1 MFLVV
6 YLVKWYQHIFPIY
19 PNNPFIKSEFQD
31 PKMEVYHIKKNI
43 FRAWIPENEP
53 SFEAQNMGDTS
64 NLGSW
69 NGHFSRQKRRL
80 HPLSPA
86 RMNCCWHLAA
96 KTWLL
101 PRGDSAIKHGN
112 LTIKQWGF
120 NLRVKHWDLAIKNGA
135 WIIKDCDLIIK
146 HVVPQLIKNGGSAIK
161 NQGS

>member
-1 MFLVV
+1 
-6 YLVKWYQHIFPIY
+6 
-19 PNNPFIKSEFQD
+19 
-31 PKMEVYHIKKNI
+31 
-43 FRAWIPENEP
+43 
-53 SFEAQNMGDTS
+53 MGDTS

-120 NLRVKHWDLAIKNGA
+120 NLRVKHWDLAIKDGA
-135 WIIKDCDLIIK
+135 CIIKDCDLIIK
-146 HVVPQLIKNGGSAIK
+146 HVVPQLIKNGGSAGKLILK
-161 NQGS
+161 HGDLFSHESWWFYTHEQLGLDAYKENINSSLPGRHLFFDVF